1 MTSMKLAIQSLGSF
15 ILTIFLCGQVFS
27 QGSCFPEKNE
37 NRLVYDEAHL
47 LSADEVSNIEDSL
60 RALAQS
66 TGNQIVIVIVEDLCD
81 QAPYEYASELGQVW
95 GVGQEKQDNGVVFL
109 IKPKRQGSKGEAFL
123 AIGRGLE
130 GVLTDGFCGELI
142 RNEFIPF
149 AKEGKYFEA
158 IRATVSVVSAIA
170 KKEYG
175 PDEYLNKKNKS
186 KRLNLGITFAF
197 VVLILFLLFY
207 FRSKKVKKY
216 AKANNLGFW
225 AAWGLMS
232 SMSHGHRGYYSNF
245 RSGSGG
251 FGGFGGG
258 GSGGGFG
265 GFGGG
270 GFGGGGGGGSW

>member
-1 MTSMKLAIQSLGSF
+1 MKLAIQSLSSF
-15 ILTIFLCGQVFS
+15 ILVMLLCGKLFS
-27 QGSCFPEKNE
+27 QSSCFPERNE
-37 NRLVYDEAHL
+37 ERLVYDEANL
-47 LSADEVSNIEDSL
+47 LTTDQIYSLEDSL
-60 RALAQS
+60 HSLART

-81 QAPYEYASELGQVW
+81 HAPYEYATELGQTW
-95 GVGQEKQDNGVVFL
+95 GVGQEIQDNGVVFL

-123 AIGRGLE
+123 AVGRGLE
-130 GVLTDGFCGELI
+130 GILTDGFCGELI
-142 RNEFIPF
+142 RNEFIPY
-149 AKEGKYFEA
+149 AKEGKYFDA

-175 PDEYLNKKNKS
+175 PDDYVNKKNSS

-251 FGGFGGG
+251 FGGG